1 MTGQQESGQQVM
13 FRPRRLGHANLFVSD
28 LERSMQF
35 YHKVCGL
42 EEVFREPAI
51 HAGFLSNGNTH
62 HDVAVVQVTETSL
75 LGRDSQ
81 ALLPE
86 GWGKRAGLF
95 HLGFE
100 MENEAELVAAYRRA
114 RQAGVKVLMT
124 VDHQLA
130 RSVYLFDPEGN
141 LLEFYADTTKDW
153 RGVFRAH
160 ENQLVTG
167 LWNLGEPAPSAE
179 RNYPVDPDIR
189 RVADAVLHPRRMAH
203 AALAV
208 RDLEVSHDFY
218 HEVAGLQ
225 EVVRTSEGPFAVLRG
240 TCPGYDLTLVQAGAD
255 RPVGLH
261 HIGFEMSD
269 EGELNEAEVQLK
281 RVGIEPES
289 RLDHA
294 TKRSIFLKDPDGI
307 LLECYIQRA
316 PLNQEAAVQPYLA

>member
-1 MTGQQESGQQVM
+1 M

-28 LERSMQF
+28 LERSIQF

-42 EEVFREPAI
+42 EEVFRESAI
-51 HAGFLSNGNTH
+51 RAGFLSNGNTH
-62 HDVAVVQVTETSL
+62 HDIAVVQVTETSL

-114 RQAGVKVLMT
+114 RQSEVKILMT

-153 RGVFRAH
+153 RSIFRAY

-167 LWNLGEPAPSAE
+167 PWNPGEPAPVAE
-179 RNYPVDPDIR
+179 CNYPVDPDIR
-189 RVADAVLHPRRMAH
+189 RVADAVFHPRRVAH

-208 RDLEVSHDFY
+208 RDLEASLGFY
-218 HEVAGLQ
+218 CEVAGLQ
-225 EVVRTSEGPFAVLRG
+225 EVVRASDGTFAVLRC
-240 TCPGYDLTLVQAGAD
+240 TCPGYDLALFQAGAD

-261 HIGFEMSD
+261 HLGFEMSD
-269 EGELNEAEVQLK
+269 EGQLDEAEVQLK

-289 RLDHA
+289 WLDHT

-307 LLECYIQRA
+307 LLEYYVQRA
-316 PLNQEAAVQPYLA
+316 PLNQGTDIQPYLA

>member
-1 MTGQQESGQQVM
+1 MAGQQESDQQVM

-51 HAGFLSNGNTH
+51 NAGFLSNGNTH
-62 HDVAVVQVTETSL
+62 HDIAVVQVTETSL

-100 MENEAELVAAYRRA
+100 MENEAELVAAYHRA

-130 RSVYLFDPEGN
+130 RSVYFFDPEGN

-167 LWNLGEPAPSAE
+167 LWNPGEPAPSAA

-189 RVADAVLHPRRMAH
+189 RVVDAVLHPRRIAH
-203 AALAV
+203 AALTV
-208 RDLEVSHDFY
+208 RDLEGSLGFY
-218 HEVAGLQ
+218 REIAGLQ
-225 EVVRTSEGPFAVLRG
+225 EVVRASDGTFAVLRG
-240 TCPGYDLTLVQAGAD
+240 TCSGYDLALVQAWAAQ
-255 RPVGLH
+255 PVGLH

-269 EGELNEAEVQLK
+269 EGELDKAEVQLE

-294 TKRSIFLKDPDGI
+294 TKRSIFLKDPDSL
-307 LLECYIQRA
+307 LLECYVQRA
-316 PLNQEAAVQPYLA
+316 PLN